1 MNNQSFRNEVYKK
14 YAYYKNIKDDDFF
27 YKHQYRKIN
36 SNILLNKI
44 ATFLI
49 IGIFTT
55 GVVYAASNYIKNIW
69 KNPKE
74 YNYNESK
81 QVVQKDIDESM
92 TENEAKQIGLKT
104 LKEMNMEIGNI
115 KNSYLNKEPSIDKI
129 EWVIETD
136 NDLEIRINAKNGELY
151 SFSNNRLLNSV
162 NNSTLNEEAAI
173 KVSKEIYDSLSY
185 KKNYEFSCISNL
197 ENGKWQ
203 ADYCIKYG
211 DIYNPYQCV
220 RITFIAESKEL
231 VMLNVFD
238 YDFENNPYE
247 ISEEEA
253 LAIVKNK
260 YGEENIKTIS
270 AKKDI
275 QKMNTIIYQK
285 ENETTTGEYKIDN
298 IVRNIWNVELKEKKY
313 GFVENYYIDATT
325 GEIIGGNQKK

>member
-14 YAYYKNIKDDDFF
+14 YAYYKNIKDDNFF
-27 YKHQYRKIN
+27 NKHQYRKNN
-36 SNILLNKI
+36 SNILLKKI

-55 GVVYAASNYIKNIW
+55 GVVYATSNYIKNIW
-69 KNPKE
+69 KNPEE

-104 LKEMNMEIGNI
+104 LKEMNMEIGKI

-173 KVSKEIYDSLSY
+173 KVSKEIYNSLSY

-313 GFVENYYIDATT
+313 GFVEKYYIDATT